1 MYRFYLSRQTSD
13 LLKYNNNTQ
22 KYRLLLSDSIDN
34 ILQNIGNEKDFEKK
48 KSLLISLLSDIGVN
62 TSFINNYDKLL
73 NKRGLNSLIQKSIG
87 KRRTGALRYLLESM
101 ANREFDY
108 DTVSA
113 YYTPLF
119 MVLQ

>member
-22 KYRLLLSDSIDN
+22 KYRLVLNDSIDN

-48 KSLLISLLSDIGVN
+48 KSLLISLLSDLGVN

-73 NKRGLNSLIQKSIG
+73 NKRGLNSLIQKGIG

-119 MVLQ
+119 MILQ